1 MNDSVILLK
10 VIGVT
15 RYDGVSRHGKPY
27 TLTTLE
33 LDYNDEKVRLKTFKA
48 DVKIGDYAQ
57 LSIGVRKSVY
67 GKELAVVLDKVV
79 PAEEIESNWK

>member
-15 RYDGVSRHGKPY
+15 RYDGVSRNGKPY

-79 PAEEIESNWK
+79 PAQEIENNWK